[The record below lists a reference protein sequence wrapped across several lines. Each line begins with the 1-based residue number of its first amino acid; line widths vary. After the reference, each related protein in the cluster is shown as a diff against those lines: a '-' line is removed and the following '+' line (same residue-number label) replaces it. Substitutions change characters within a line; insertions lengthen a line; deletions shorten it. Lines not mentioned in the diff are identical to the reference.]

1 MQFPQPDTAL
11 TALLFLSEKHCTSKT
26 QHKSFMSKL
35 LSTISGL
42 SQTKM
47 DIAAKMF
54 FVSFSELK
62 AALGNLASPSAAV
75 WKVREVNG

>member
-11 TALLFLSEKHCTSKT
+11 TALLLLSEKGCTSKS
-26 QHKSFMSKL
+26 QHKNFMSKL
-35 LSTISGL
+35 LPSISGL
-42 SQTKM
+42 SQTKIN
-47 DIAAKMF
+47 IAVKML

-75 WKVREVNG
+75 

>member
-11 TALLFLSEKHCTSKT
+11 TALLFLSEKGCTSKT
-26 QHKSFMSKL
+26 QHKRFMSKL

-42 SQTKM
+42 SQTKI
-47 DIAAKMF
+47 DTAAKML
-54 FVSFSELK
+54 FVSLFSELK

-75 WKVREVNG
+75 

>member
-1 MQFPQPDTAL
+1 MQFPQPDIAL
-11 TALLFLSEKHCTSKT
+11 TALLLLSENGCTTKA

-35 LSTISGL
+35 LSSISGL
-42 SQTKM
+42 SQTKT
-47 DIAAKMF
+47 DLAAKML

-75 WKVREVNG
+75 